1 MNSSLNSKID
11 VLQIFLSFSGEASK
25 QFSLELRRLLQK
37 LYESQVS
44 RQQIQFFC
52 SEEDM
57 SRDGGTNTAQDRINK
72 RLRESNILI
81 SILTEKNVN
90 SPWLM
95 FEAGAVMT
103 QKSGKVIPFN
113 FGRNLQSLE
122 QNLEPIFAHLQR
134 YEYQPSLQ
142 DEINRYNFRKFLIE
156 LNSFICELEKDMG
169 GLRYSIDETHM
180 DLFIDKNWDNYSKA
194 IGEVFAKYL
203 SETKHQAIFDFNWI
217 EEYPVVANRKIE
229 YTPITLFDYF
239 RKLKEKLKEEHSLGG
254 YTKDYFFYEN
264 NNTLYF
270 KEYKKEQPKI
280 PKVEEITLDYE
291 KIPKVEEI
299 TLGDEKGLR
308 VSTFYAF
315 VALGE
320 HKAKILLYRRKSRK
334 SVVVKND
341 GWDVFGSVPF
351 DAEGALE
358 AKLGSSPLLKAPI
371 QRIIPING
379 IALEENSL
387 GGINRQSVVMVGV
400 LVVIDEETLEQS
412 SSWRNEQC
420 FLLDVSNDDNW
431 QRIEADY
438 EKYVGDMQTLSP
450 PGNLDE
456 DTQKPESK
464 EPWQKLYT
472 SKAWL
477 SIQALKKEFK
487 KLQESNSRDMPENQS
502 NEGSKE

>member
-1 MNSSLNSKID
+1 MNQSSNSKMG

-25 QFSLELRRLLQK
+25 QFSLELRKLLQK
-37 LYESQVS
+37 LYESQVA

-81 SILTEKNVN
+81 SILTDKNVN

-113 FGRNLQSLE
+113 FGRDLQSSE
-122 QNLEPIFAHLQR
+122 QKLEPIFAHLQR

-142 DEINRYNFRKFLIE
+142 DNINKDNFRKFLIE
-156 LNSFICELEKDMG
+156 LNSFIYELEKDMG

-180 DLFIDKNWDNYSKA
+180 DLFIEKHWENYNKVCR
-194 IGEVFAKYL
+194 EVFAKYL

-217 EEYPVVANRKIE
+217 EKYSLDSKEDSK
-229 YTPITLFDYF
+229 YTPITLFNYF
-239 RKLKEKLKEEHSLGG
+239 RKLKEKLKEEHSLNG
-254 YTKDYFFYEN
+254 YAEEN
-264 NNTLYF
+264 FSYKNDNTLCCQ
-270 KEYKKEQPKI
+270 KLDENLAKKYPDVE
-280 PKVEEITLDYE
+280 KVI
-291 KIPKVEEI
+291 
-299 TLGDEKGLR
+299 LGDERGLR
-308 VSTFYAF
+308 ISTFCAF
-315 VALGE
+315 VTLDKE
-320 HKAKILLYRRKSRK
+320 KEKAKILLYRRKDNK
-334 SVVVKND
+334 NVMVKND
-341 GWDVFGSVPF
+341 GWDVFGSVAF

-400 LVVIDEETLEQS
+400 LAVIDEETLEQS

-450 PGNLDE
+450 PGNSDE

-487 KLQESNSRDMPENQS
+487 KLQESNSGDTPKNQP
-502 NEGSKE
+502 NEGSKK

>member
-1 MNSSLNSKID
+1 MNQSSNSKMG

-25 QFSLELRRLLQK
+25 QFSLELRKLLQK
-37 LYESQVS
+37 LYESQVA

-156 LNSFICELEKDMG
+156 LNSFICELEVDMG
-169 GLRYSIDETHM
+169 GIRYSIDETHM

-229 YTPITLFDYF
+229 YTPIALFDYF

-280 PKVEEITLDYE
+280 PKVEEITL
-291 KIPKVEEI
+291 
-299 TLGDEKGLR
+299 GDEKGLR

-320 HKAKILLYRRKSRK
+320 HKAKILLYRRKSSK

-400 LVVIDEETLEQS
+400 LAVIDEETLEQS

-431 QRIEADY
+431 KYIETDY
-438 EKYVGDMQTLSP
+438 KKFIENMKAPSP
-450 PGNLDE
+450 SSNSDE
-456 DTQKPESK
+456 NTQKSESK
-464 EPWQKLYT
+464 KPWQKLYT

-487 KLQESNSRDMPENQS
+487 KLQESNSGDTHENQA